1 MEVIVPWANGLPVDF
16 SFGCQESHTFKVR
29 GVDAERVEPTGNNS
43 FGHTLQSFA
52 NVFDDQGN
60 WLEGVQVGSSQG
72 IFYDNLT
79 PVPEPGGWLLFSAG
93 LLGLGAMSR
102 RRALQRTAE
111 VQRSPTKA
119 SEI

>member
-1 MEVIVPWANGLPVDF
+1 M
-16 SFGCQESHTFKVR
+16 
-29 GVDAERVEPTGNNS
+29 
-43 FGHTLQSFA
+43 
-52 NVFDDQGN
+52 
-60 WLEGVQVGSSQG
+60 EGVQVGSSQG

-79 PVPEPGGWLLFSAG
+79 PVPEPGSWLLFSAG